1 MAQTA
6 KTESEKTVDT
16 AKDAASSVSD
26 LGKRASDKTIDAA
39 RETMDKSEDMA
50 RNSLRT
56 IGKTANAVGEV
67 TRTVAQRS
75 AQGTTEFGQTFT
87 GLFKDQTQHH
97 VETLNALSDA
107 VDWDQV
113 VKAVDWKQ
121 VTQIQ
126 IAYLRG
132 SMERMA
138 HLTQRY
144 FELSQSVM
152 NSTASVMA
160 NQARR
165 AA

>member
-6 KTESEKTVDT
+6 KAELEKSADT
-16 AKDAASSVSD
+16 AKDAASNVSD
-26 LGKRASDKTIDAA
+26 LGKRASDKTIDAT
-39 RETMDKSEDMA
+39 RETMDKGEDMA

-56 IGKTANAVGEV
+56 MEKTADAVGEV
-67 TRTVAQRS
+67 SRTVAQRS
-75 AQGTTEFGQTFT
+75 AEGTAEFGQTFSEV
-87 GLFKDQTQHH
+87 FKGQTQHN

-107 VDWDQV
+107 VDWE
-113 VKAVDWKQ
+113 Q

-126 IAYLRG
+126 MAYLRV

-144 FELSQSVM
+144 FELSQTVVSSTSSVL
-152 NSTASVMA
+152 A
-160 NQARR
+160 NRAKR